1 MDSSTPFNLMIFTD
15 STKRIC
21 TCSAVSIFLI
31 ILFIVSPLSNFFM
44 TSTLMKVI
52 ILIILAYTIYLNM
65 IQTNYLRSA
74 TNVVNSE
81 NILAQLNTNILCS
94 YIFTLFLGL
103 MGIFVIKSF
112 IVQKHFVLPFRNFVY
127 RLETLFT
134 VQKLCF
140 TDYKPFL
147 QS

>member
-1 MDSSTPFNLMIFTD
+1 MDSSTPFNLIIFTD
-15 STKRIC
+15 STKKIC

-31 ILFIVSPLSNFFM
+31 ILFIISPLSNFFM
-44 TSTLMKVI
+44 TSMLMKII
-52 ILIILAYTIYLNM
+52 ILIILAYTIYLNI

-81 NILAQLNTNILCS
+81 NVMSQLNTNILCS

-112 IVQKHFVLPFRNFVY
+112 IV
-127 RLETLFT
+127 
-134 VQKLCF
+134 
-140 TDYKPFL
+140 
-147 QS
+147 

>member
-1 MDSSTPFNLMIFTD
+1 MDSSTPFNLIIFTD
-15 STKRIC
+15 STKKIC

-31 ILFIVSPLSNFFM
+31 ILFIISPLSNFFM
-44 TSTLMKVI
+44 TSMLMKII

-81 NILAQLNTNILCS
+81 NVMSQLNTNILCS

-103 MGIFVIKSF
+103 MGIFVIRSF
-112 IVQKHFVLPFRNFVY
+112 IV
-127 RLETLFT
+127 
-134 VQKLCF
+134 
-140 TDYKPFL
+140 
-147 QS
+147 